1 MFDLR
6 NKLII
11 QDLIRELEDNK
22 LSYQVIVDKTLKN
35 GEVIFLS
42 IRIEG
47 KEND

>member
-6 NKLII
+6 NRLII
-11 QDLIRELEDNK
+11 QDLIEELEKNK
-22 LSYQVIVDKTLKN
+22 VHYEIVVDKTLKN

-47 KEND
+47 KE